1 MAELT
6 TVARPYATA
15 AFNFAVEQK
24 AVADWQQMLV
34 FASEVAQNDVM
45 EGLLSGS
52 TAAEQLAEMFIN
64 ICGEQ
69 LNTEGQNLIKVLAEN
84 KRLSV
89 LPEIAEL
96 YAELK
101 AEYEKEIDVDV
112 TSATEL
118 SSEQQGKISTALEQR
133 LARKVKLNCNMNPAL
148 VAGVVIKAGDTVID
162 GSVKSKLNR
171 LADALQA

>member
-34 FASEVAQNDVM
+34 FAGEVAQNDVM

-133 LARKVKLNCNMNPAL
+133 LARKVKLNCNVNPDL
-148 VAGVVIKAGDTVID
+148 IAGMVIKAGDTVID
-162 GSVKSKLNR
+162 GSVKTKLNR

>member
-24 AVADWQQMLV
+24 AIVEWQEMLV
-34 FASEVAQNDVM
+34 FAGEVAANETV
-45 EGLLSGS
+45 EELLAGS
-52 TAAEQLAEMFIN
+52 MAADKLAEVFIN

-69 LNTEGQNLIKVLAEN
+69 LNTHGQNLIKVLAEN
-84 KRLSV
+84 KRLSA
-89 LPEIAEL
+89 LPEIAAL

-101 AEYEKEIDVDV
+101 AEFEKEIDVQV

-118 SSEQQGKISTALEQR
+118 SADQQSKLSASLEQR
-133 LARKVKLNCNMNPAL
+133 LARKVKLNCNVDPAL
-148 VAGVVIKAGDTVID
+148 VAGVLIKAGDMVID

>member
-24 AVADWQQMLV
+24 AIAEWQEMLV
-34 FASEVAQNDVM
+34 FAAEVAANETV
-45 EGLLSGS
+45 EELLTGS
-52 TAAEQLAEMFIN
+52 MAADKLAEVFIN

-69 LNTEGQNLIKVLAEN
+69 LNTHGQNLVKVLAEN
-84 KRLSV
+84 KRLTA
-89 LPEIAEL
+89 LPEIAAL
-96 YAELK
+96 FAELK
-101 AEYEKEIDVDV
+101 AEFEKEIDVDV

-118 SSEQQGKISTALEQR
+118 SAAQQSKLSASLEQR
-133 LARKVKLNCNMNPAL
+133 LARKVKLNCNVDPAL
-148 VAGVVIKAGDTVID
+148 VAGVLIKAGDMVID